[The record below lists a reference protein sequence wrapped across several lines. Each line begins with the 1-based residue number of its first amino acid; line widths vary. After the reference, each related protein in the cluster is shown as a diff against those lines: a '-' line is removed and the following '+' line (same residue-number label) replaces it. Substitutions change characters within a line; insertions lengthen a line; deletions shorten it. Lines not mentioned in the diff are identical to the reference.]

1 MTSYVSFIDVHMLNA
16 EQSQAAHHTQGPM
29 LVLAGAGSGKTK
41 VIIQRIC
48 NLVELEQVEP
58 DKICAV
64 TFTNK
69 AAKEMRD
76 RLRKQSA
83 KSCSKTFIGTFHSLG
98 LSILKENTEEV
109 GLEKNFS
116 ILSADDQLAVIND
129 IAVELKLDPAE
140 YPDKQLKW
148 LISQFKNQGGTIE
161 PDTLN
166 QVGIDNKTFSDLCNR
181 YDEVMNSYN
190 SVDFDDLILYP
201 RNILANNPDIA
212 KRYQQKW
219 HYFLL
224 DEFQDTNAIQFDFVS
239 LLLND
244 KKNLFAVGDD
254 DQSIYGWRG
263 ADISIILGY
272 KKLFPEAKIIMLEQN
287 YRSNQHILDLA
298 NSTIKNNSGRF
309 PKKLWS
315 SKIVQETTEIKECE
329 EPNEEGLH
337 IADHIRTHKDLLGLD
352 YKDFS
357 ILYRTNFQSRAI
369 EEALRLRNI
378 PYHVSGGY
386 KFYDRKEIKDL
397 IAYLRF
403 LANQADERSL
413 LRILNFPKRN
423 ITDNTIKKLSS
434 YSLLS
439 GKRIWEII
447 QELEA
452 SPVNF
457 SPAAF
462 SGLLQFR
469 DFINKLLPEVHN
481 QPVGQLA
488 KKLHDMIPWEREYL
502 NQNLEEK
509 KIQNKMLNLKELL
522 NQIYFFEDGDNN
534 IPGIKQDQ
542 ERNIFSLIQYFALL
556 SNDEQ
561 DPDDHNKVQLM
572 TIHQSK
578 GLEFKFVYLA
588 GLADGFLPHTKSMVE
603 QTFTDH
609 EDAKNPL
616 EEERRLFYVAITRA
630 KEKIYMSYPAKKR
643 NGKDLVPCSPSMF
656 LAELPAEKIKLVTAN
671 DEDNI
676 EANIENMFESL
687 AAL

>member
-1 MTSYVSFIDVHMLNA
+1 MLNA
-16 EQSQAAHHTQGPM
+16 EQREAALHITGPM

-48 NLVELEQVEP
+48 NLIEDVNVEP
-58 DKICAV
+58 EKICAV

-69 AAKEMRD
+69 AAKEMRK
-76 RLRKQSA
+76 RL
-83 KSCSKTFIGTFHSLG
+83 KSDSTKPCIKTFIGTFHSLG
-98 LSILKENTEEV
+98 LSILKEHANLA

-116 ILSADDQLAVIND
+116 ILSVDDQLAVIND
-129 IAVELKLDPAE
+129 ISAEFKLDPTE
-140 YPDKQLKW
+140 YPDKQLKS
-148 LISQFKNQGGTIE
+148 LISQCKNQGEVVSANSFDSLGL
-161 PDTLN
+161 DS
-166 QVGIDNKTFSDLCNR
+166 KTFEKFFNR
-181 YDEVMNSYN
+181 YNEVINSFN

-201 RNILANNPDIA
+201 RNILENNADIA
-212 KRYQQKW
+212 KSYQEKW
-219 HYFLL
+219 SYFLL
-224 DEFQDTNAIQFDFVS
+224 DEFQDTNSIQFNLIS
-239 LLLND
+239 LLLNED
-244 KKNLFAVGDD
+244 NNLFAVGDD

-272 KKLFPEAKIIMLEQN
+272 KKLFPKAKIIMLEQN

-298 NSTIKNNSGRF
+298 NSTIQNNTGRF

-315 SKIVQETTEIKECE
+315 SKQVVETTEIKECD
-329 EPNEEGLH
+329 EPNEEGMH
-337 IADHIRTHKDLLGLD
+337 IADHIRTHKDLLSSS

-386 KFYDRKEIKDL
+386 KFYDRKEIKDM

-413 LRILNFPKRN
+413 IRILNFPKRN
-423 ITDNTIKKLSS
+423 ITDNAIKKLSS

-439 GKRIWEII
+439 GKKIWEII
-447 QELEA
+447 LELEA

-462 SGLLQFR
+462 SGFLEFR

-481 QPVGQLA
+481 QSVGYLS
-488 KKLHDMIPWEREYL
+488 KKVHDMIPWEKEYL
-502 NQNLEEK
+502 HQNLEEK
-509 KIQNKMLNLKELL
+509 KIQNKLLNLRELL
-522 NQIYFFEDGDNN
+522 NQIYFFEDADNN
-534 IPGIKQDQ
+534 IPGLKQDQ
-542 ERNIFSLIQYFALL
+542 ERSIFSLIQYFALL
-556 SNDEQ
+556 SNEEQ
-561 DPDDHNKVQLM
+561 DPDDKDKVQLM

-588 GLADGFLPHTKSMVE
+588 GLADGFLPHTKSLVE
-603 QTFTDH
+603 QSFTDH
-609 EDAKNPL
+609 DDAKNPI

-630 KEKIYMSYPAKKR
+630 KDKVYMSYPAKKR

-656 LAELPAEKIKLVTAN
+656 LSELPPDKVKHINTE
-671 DEDNI
+671 EDDNT